1 MINGLAHACFIV
13 GDLASSIAFYRDKL
27 GFEPAF
33 EFVRDDGTKFGQYLH
48 IGGRTFI
55 ELFQGEPREA
65 NGEKMSYRHFCLEVD
80 DMESTVAELRERG
93 VEVSEITTGSDNSW
107 QAWLDD
113 PDGNRIELHGYT
125 PQSKQGPYLK

>member
-1 MINGLAHACFIV
+1 MITGLAHVCFIV

-33 EFVRDDGTKFGQYLH
+33 ESVRDDGTKFGQYLH

-55 ELFQGEPREA
+55 ELFQGDPREPNA
-65 NGEKMSYRHFCLEVD
+65 DTMSYRHFCLEVD
-80 DMESTVAELRERG
+80 DIESTVAELRERG
-93 VEVSEITTGSDNSW
+93 VEVSEVKTGSDNSW
-107 QAWLDD
+107 QAWLED

-125 PQSKQGPYLK
+125 PQSKQNPYLK

>member
-1 MINGLAHACFIV
+1 MITGLAHVCFIV

-55 ELFQGEPREA
+55 ELFQGDPREPNA
-65 NGEKMSYRHFCLEVD
+65 DTMSYRHFCLEVD
-80 DMESTVAELRERG
+80 DIESTVAELRERG
-93 VEVSEITTGSDNSW
+93 VEVSEIATGSDNSR
-107 QAWLDD
+107 QAWLAD

-125 PQSKQGPYLK
+125 PESKQGPYLK

>member
-1 MINGLAHACFIV
+1 MITGLAHVCFIV
-13 GDLASSIAFYRDKL
+13 GDLEASVAFYCDKL

-33 EFVRDDGTKFGQYLH
+33 EFLRDNGEKFGQYLH
-48 IGGRTFI
+48 IGGRAFL
-55 ELFQGEPREA
+55 ELFQGDPREA
-65 NGEKMSYRHFCLEVD
+65 NADTMSYRHFCLEVD

-93 VEVSEITTGSDNSW
+93 VEVGKITTGSDNSW

-125 PQSKQGPYLK
+125 PRSKQGPYLK